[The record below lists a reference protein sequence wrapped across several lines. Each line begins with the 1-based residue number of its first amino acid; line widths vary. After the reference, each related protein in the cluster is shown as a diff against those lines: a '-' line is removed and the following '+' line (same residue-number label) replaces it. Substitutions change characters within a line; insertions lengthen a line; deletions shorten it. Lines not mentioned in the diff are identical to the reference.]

1 MTTSIPGPAPRRLGL
16 AATADI
22 VRSFVR
28 ASIELR
34 GTRRGARVRCFGRVV
49 VPRRRGV
56 EVGQRTVFLGGAVPT
71 ELQCHRDAEIVI
83 GQGSLLNYGVTI
95 VAHESVRIGA
105 RCRIASF
112 VHIRDSDGRRSGPVT
127 IGDDVW
133 IAHGAVIEPGTSIG
147 DGAVVG
153 AMAVVTGTVPARSL
167 AAGNPAQH
175 LPLDGAS
182 ARTSQAPR
190 ASDPGSERLS
200 LHAPGE
206 VRATIIEWLDDT
218 RHFGEAASLIRDD
231 ATSLRAA
238 GVLDSL
244 GVVQLVLM
252 LEKRFGVSI
261 DREGVA
267 GSDSQSMNA
276 FVELVTR
283 STEYRK

>member
-1 MTTSIPGPAPRRLGL
+1 
-16 AATADI
+16 
-22 VRSFVR
+22 
-28 ASIELR
+28 
-34 GTRRGARVRCFGRVV
+34 VRCFGHVV
-49 VPRRRGV
+49 VPRRRGI
-56 EVGQRTVFLGGAVPT
+56 EVGPRTVFLGGAVPT
-71 ELQCHRDAEIVI
+71 ELQCHAGAEIVI

-95 VAHESVRIGA
+95 VAHGSVRIGA

-112 VHIRDSDGRRSGPVT
+112 VHIRDSDGRRSGPIT

-133 IAHGAVIEPGTSIG
+133 IAHGAVIEPGTTIG

-153 AMAVVTGTVPARSL
+153 AMAVVSGAVPARSL

-175 LPLDGAS
+175 MPLDGAGVRAAEALR
-182 ARTSQAPR
+182 ARAPAADR
-190 ASDPGSERLS
+190 PG
-200 LHAPGE
+200 LHDPGE
-206 VRATIIEWLDDT
+206 VRAAIIEWLDDT

-244 GVVQLVLM
+244 GVVQLLLM

-267 GSDSQSMNA
+267 GSDAQSMNA
-276 FVELVTR
+276 FVDLVTR
-283 STEYRK
+283 STEYPK